1 MSSKVT
7 VEHVKAAVRR
17 FWDVFTSKSAEG
29 LADFYAHESSVFG
42 SKGTRSEP
50 GRLAAARRNREYFH
64 SHSVLKAAPGEVEIV
79 LLGESAAVAS
89 YTFKFHATKVAG
101 MLDKGSEEDILH
113 GRATQVFALDP
124 SGVLRIVHEHLSVP
138 DSP

>member
-1 MSSKVT
+1 VSSKLT
-7 VEHVKAAVRR
+7 AEQVKAAVRR

-29 LADFYAHESSVFG
+29 LADFYAHESCVFG

-101 MLDKGSEEDILH
+101 MLDKGSEENILH